1 MRFIRNLKN
10 FKGKGINQN
19 NEINSVSFLK
29 DSRLW
34 SKRIMIN
41 LRKIIKMRK
50 LNMNIIK
57 QKMILIKK
65 RRRRKNNKNNIK
77 YNIKQNILNVNS
89 NIK

>member
-1 MRFIRNLKN
+1 MRFIWNLNN

-29 DSRLW
+29 DPRLW

-41 LRKIIKMRK
+41 LRNIIKMRK

-65 RRRRKNNKNNIK
+65 TKTKKKKIK
-77 YNIKQNILNVNS
+77 IILN
-89 NIK
+89 II